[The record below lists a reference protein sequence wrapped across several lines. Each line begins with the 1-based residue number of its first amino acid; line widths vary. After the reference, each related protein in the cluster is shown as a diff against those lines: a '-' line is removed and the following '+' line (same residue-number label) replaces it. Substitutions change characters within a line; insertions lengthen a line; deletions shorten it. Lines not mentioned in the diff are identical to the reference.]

1 MVAMR
6 TCGGGG
12 KKAYGF
18 WGQGERRMGLDVIRI
33 LATCSVLDAEVV
45 DVKMCLMFQLLYK
58 LSATHKLML

>member
-1 MVAMR
+1 
-6 TCGGGG
+6 
-12 KKAYGF
+12 
-18 WGQGERRMGLDVIRI
+18 MGLDVIRI